1 MSCVQADFDFWSG
14 ARAYYTHFVLHDW
27 PDEKC
32 RVILRELMSAMKPGY
47 SKLILNESIL
57 PDMNCSP
64 WFATNDIN
72 MMAILAGM
80 TRSRSQYV
88 ELVESVGLEVVK
100 VWRSPDSE
108 DAEGVIEAVLKVQ

>member
-1 MSCVQADFDFWSG
+1 M
-14 ARAYYTHFVLHDW
+14 LHDW

-32 RVILRELMSAMKPGY
+32 RVILCELMSAMKLGY

-57 PDMNCSP
+57 PDMDCSP